1 MMKRTLGFLLTLCF
15 ALTCLGGALAEQTE
29 PAAYNPGEITSAM
42 FENLPSGTMSAIDM
56 GIFASFG
63 ESFTENTGVD
73 AETLAA
79 ISEVLDNA
87 RLHVS
92 AGAYDD
98 GVRLYLAGL
107 YGYGE
112 NAIGVDAALNI
123 TGTGLSVESNLIE
136 GKKVTVTWD
145 TLLRMLGA
153 DDETIA
159 ALKSLT
165 ELTEEDVASALTA
178 LLDELSAFA
187 EKAAEV
193 ASPYLEKVLEFAEG
207 LPVETLE
214 NVTDDSGYPAAA
226 HVVVIT
232 CTDKAIGELLVS
244 LADLLEQDAVLAPI
258 LDQAIAGGM
267 DITHN
272 GVTATNTAEACALLR
287 TAVAE
292 ELTDESRP
300 LQLVLGA
307 DENGVPSYLT
317 VIKEMEDGKYVA
329 FIATLAYADDNTF
342 YSLYL
347 SAGTHLEDGSMEDGI
362 SMGLTASIDPENPN
376 AVLVTTQT
384 LGFTGGEVIVQQTQK
399 VSVEL
404 SEANGVP
411 QQTMDYALSQT
422 QEGAT
427 VDVTMSGI
435 ANPNEEGGETI
446 GYEGTM
452 TVTADDA
459 TVAIDF
465 AYVIISAIIED
476 EPTASMV
483 FSMST
488 PDAGLDQYG
497 MAADCYTY
505 EYDPATTAA
514 LEEYSLDTMSNDDM
528 DVLTTQ
534 ASNALQDLLTKLMQ
548 ALPEAFVAMMSE

>member
-1 MMKRTLGFLLTLCF
+1 MMKRILGFLLTLCF

-56 GIFASFG
+56 GIFAAFG

-73 AETLAA
+73 AKTLAA

-232 CTDKAIGELLVS
+232 CTDKAVGELLVS
-244 LADLLEQDAVLAPI
+244 LADMLEQDAVLAPI

-292 ELTDESRP
+292 ELTDESHP

-307 DENGVPSYLT
+307 DENGVPSYFILY
-317 VIKEMEDGKYVA
+317 KGLDEDTAVA
-329 FIATLAYADDNTF
+329 FTATMMQPDDNSF
-342 YSLYL
+342 AFAI
-347 SAGTHLEDGSMEDGI
+347 SAGTHLADGSMEDGI
-362 SMGLTASIDPENPN
+362 TMNLTASIDPSNPN

-384 LGFTGGEVIVQQTQK
+384 LGFTGGEVTVQQTQK

-459 TVAIDF
+459 TVATDF

-514 LEEYSLDTMSNDDM
+514 LEEYALDTITPDDM

>member
-56 GIFASFG
+56 GIFAAFG

-244 LADLLEQDAVLAPI
+244 LADMLEQDAVLAPI

-307 DENGVPSYLT
+307 DENGVPSYFILY
-317 VIKEMEDGKYVA
+317 KGLDEDTAVA
-329 FIATLAYADDNTF
+329 FTATMMQPDDNSF
-342 YSLYL
+342 AFAI
-347 SAGTHLEDGSMEDGI
+347 SAGTHLADGSMEDGI
-362 SMGLTASIDPENPN
+362 TMNLTASIDPSNPN

-384 LGFTGGEVIVQQTQK
+384 LGFTGGEVTVQQTQK

-404 SEANGVP
+404 SEVNGVP

>member
-56 GIFASFG
+56 GIFAAFG

-193 ASPYLEKVLEFAEG
+193 ASPYLEKALEFAEG

-244 LADLLEQDAVLAPI
+244 LADLLEQDAVLAPM

-307 DENGVPSYLT
+307 DENGVPSYFILY
-317 VIKEMEDGKYVA
+317 KGLDEDTAVA
-329 FIATLAYADDNTF
+329 FTATMMQPDDNSF
-342 YSLYL
+342 AFAI
-347 SAGTHLEDGSMEDGI
+347 SAGTHLADGSMEDGI
-362 SMGLTASIDPENPN
+362 TMNLTASIDPSNPN

-384 LGFTGGEVIVQQTQK
+384 LGFTGGEVTVQQTQK

-404 SEANGVP
+404 SEVNGVP

>member
-56 GIFASFG
+56 GIFAAFG

-79 ISEVLDNA
+79 LTEVLDNT
-87 RLHVS
+87 RLHMS
-92 AGAYDD
+92 AGAYDG
-98 GVRLYLAGL
+98 GVRLCLAGL

-112 NAIGVDAALNI
+112 NAISVDAALNI

-136 GKKVTVTWD
+136 GKKVTVTWE
-145 TLLRMLGA
+145 TLLRLLGA

-178 LLDELSAFA
+178 LLDKLSAFA

-214 NVTDDSGYPAAA
+214 DVTDDSCYPAAA
-226 HVVVIT
+226 HVTVIT

-300 LQLVLGA
+300 LQLVLGT
-307 DENGVPSYLT
+307 DESGMNAYLI
-317 VIKEMEDGKYVA
+317 VYKETEDGVA
-329 FIATLAYADDNTF
+329 IALTATMMQPDDDSAAF
-342 YSLYL
+342 VL

-362 SMGLTASIDPENPN
+362 AMTLTADVDSDG
-376 AVLVTTQT
+376 AVLVTTQM
-384 LGFTGGEVIVQQTQK
+384 LGYIGGEVAMQQTQTE
-399 VSVEL
+399 SVKL
-404 SEANGVP
+404 SEVNGVP
-411 QQTMDYALSQT
+411 QQTIDYALSQT
-422 QEGAT
+422 QEGLT
-427 VDVTMSGI
+427 MDVTMSGV

-452 TVTADDA
+452 TVTADDS
-459 TVAIDF
+459 TVATDF
-465 AYVIISAIIED
+465 AYVIISGIIED

-483 FSMST
+483 LSMST

-497 MAADCYTY
+497 IAADCYTY
-505 EYDPATTAA
+505 AYDPATTAA
-514 LEEYSLDTMSNDDM
+514 LEEYALDTITSDDM

-534 ASNALQDLLTKLMQ
+534 ASTALQDLLTKLMQ

>member
-56 GIFASFG
+56 GIFAAFG

-79 ISEVLDNA
+79 LTDVLDNT
-87 RLHVS
+87 RLHMS
-92 AGAYDD
+92 AGAYDG
-98 GVRLYLAGL
+98 GVRLCLAGL

-112 NAIGVDAALNI
+112 NAISVDAALNI

-136 GKKVTVTWD
+136 GKKVTVTWE
-145 TLLRMLGA
+145 TLLRLLGA
-153 DDETIA
+153 DDKTIA

-178 LLDELSAFA
+178 LLDKLSAFA

-214 NVTDDSGYPAAA
+214 DVTDDSGYPAAA
-226 HVVVIT
+226 HVIVIT

-307 DENGVPSYLT
+307 DENGVPSYFILY
-317 VIKEMEDGKYVA
+317 KGLDEDTAVA
-329 FIATLAYADDNTF
+329 FTVTMMQPDDNSFAFAT
-342 YSLYL
+342 

-362 SMGLTASIDPENPN
+362 AMTLTADVDSDG
-376 AVLVTTQT
+376 AVLVTTQM
-384 LGFTGGEVIVQQTQK
+384 LGYIGGEVAMQQTQTE
-399 VSVEL
+399 SVKL
-404 SEANGVP
+404 SEVNGVP
-411 QQTMDYALSQT
+411 QQTIDYALSQT
-422 QEGAT
+422 QEGLT
-427 VDVTMSGI
+427 MDVTMSGV

-452 TVTADDA
+452 TVTADDS
-459 TVAIDF
+459 TVATDF
-465 AYVIISAIIED
+465 AYVIISGIIED

-483 FSMST
+483 LSMST

-497 MAADCYTY
+497 IAADCYTY
-505 EYDPATTAA
+505 AYDPATTAA
-514 LEEYSLDTMSNDDM
+514 LEEYALDTITSDDM

-534 ASNALQDLLTKLMQ
+534 ASTALQDLLTKLMQ

>member
-56 GIFASFG
+56 GIFAAFG

-79 ISEVLDNA
+79 LTEVLDNT
-87 RLHVS
+87 RLHMS
-92 AGAYDD
+92 AGAYDG
-98 GVRLYLAGL
+98 GVRLCLAGL

-112 NAIGVDAALNI
+112 NAISVDAALNI

-136 GKKVTVTWD
+136 GKKVTVTWE
-145 TLLRMLGA
+145 TLLRLLGA

-178 LLDELSAFA
+178 LLDKLSAFA

-214 NVTDDSGYPAAA
+214 DVTDDSGYPAAA
-226 HVVVIT
+226 HVTVIT

-300 LQLVLGA
+300 LQLVLGT
-307 DENGVPSYLT
+307 DESGMNAYLI
-317 VIKEMEDGKYVA
+317 VYKETEDGVA
-329 FIATLAYADDNTF
+329 IALTATMMQPDDDSAAF
-342 YSLYL
+342 VL

-362 SMGLTASIDPENPN
+362 AMTLTADVDSDG
-376 AVLVTTQT
+376 AVLVTTQM
-384 LGFTGGEVIVQQTQK
+384 LGYIGGEVAMQQTQTE
-399 VSVEL
+399 SVKL
-404 SEANGVP
+404 SEVNGVP
-411 QQTMDYALSQT
+411 QQTIDYALSQT
-422 QEGAT
+422 QEGLT
-427 VDVTMSGI
+427 MDVTMSGV

-452 TVTADDA
+452 TVTADDS
-459 TVAIDF
+459 TVATDF
-465 AYVIISAIIED
+465 AYVIISGIIED

-483 FSMST
+483 LSMST

-497 MAADCYTY
+497 IAADCYTY
-505 EYDPATTAA
+505 AYDPATTAA
-514 LEEYSLDTMSNDDM
+514 LEEYALDTITSDDM

-534 ASNALQDLLTKLMQ
+534 ASTALQDLLTKLMQ

>member
-56 GIFASFG
+56 GIFAAFG

-193 ASPYLEKVLEFAEG
+193 ASPYLEKVLEFAAS

-226 HVVVIT
+226 HVIVIT

-244 LADLLEQDAVLAPI
+244 LADMLEQDAVLAPM

-307 DENGVPSYLT
+307 DENGVPSYFILY
-317 VIKEMEDGKYVA
+317 KGLDEDTAVA
-329 FIATLAYADDNTF
+329 FTATMMQPDDNSF
-342 YSLYL
+342 AFAI
-347 SAGTHLEDGSMEDGI
+347 SAGTHLADGSMEDGI
-362 SMGLTASIDPENPN
+362 TMNLTASIDPSNPN

-384 LGFTGGEVIVQQTQK
+384 LGFTGGEVTVQQTQK

-404 SEANGVP
+404 SEVNGVP

-534 ASNALQDLLTKLMQ
+534 ASNALQDLLTRLMQ

>member
-56 GIFASFG
+56 GIFAAFG

-79 ISEVLDNA
+79 LTEVLDNT
-87 RLHVS
+87 RLHMS
-92 AGAYDD
+92 AGAYDG
-98 GVRLYLAGL
+98 GVRLCLAGL

-112 NAIGVDAALNI
+112 NAISVDAALNI

-136 GKKVTVTWD
+136 GKKVTVTWE
-145 TLLRMLGA
+145 TLLRLLGA

-165 ELTEEDVASALTA
+165 ELTEEDVASALTV
-178 LLDELSAFA
+178 LLDKLSAFA

-214 NVTDDSGYPAAA
+214 DVTDDSGYPAAA
-226 HVVVIT
+226 HVTVIT

-267 DITHN
+267 DITHG

-292 ELTDESRP
+292 ELTDETRP

-307 DENGVPSYLT
+307 DENGVPSYFILY
-317 VIKEMEDGKYVA
+317 KGLDEDTAVA
-329 FIATLAYADDNTF
+329 FTVTMMQPDDNSFAFAT
-342 YSLYL
+342 
-347 SAGTHLEDGSMEDGI
+347 SAGTHLADGSMEDGI
-362 SMGLTASIDPENPN
+362 AMTLTADVDSDG
-376 AVLVTTQT
+376 AVLVTTQM
-384 LGFTGGEVIVQQTQK
+384 LGYIGGEVAMQQTQTE
-399 VSVEL
+399 SVKL
-404 SEANGVP
+404 SEVNGVP
-411 QQTMDYALSQT
+411 QQTIDYALSQT
-422 QEGAT
+422 QEGLMM
-427 VDVTMSGI
+427 DVTMSGV

-452 TVTADDA
+452 TVTADDS
-459 TVAIDF
+459 TVATDF
-465 AYVIISAIIED
+465 AYVIISGIIED

-483 FSMST
+483 LSMST

-497 MAADCYTY
+497 IAADCYTY
-505 EYDPATTAA
+505 AYDPATTAA
-514 LEEYSLDTMSNDDM
+514 LEEYALDTITSDDM

-534 ASNALQDLLTKLMQ
+534 ASTALQDLLTKLMQ

>member
-56 GIFASFG
+56 GIFAAFG

-79 ISEVLDNA
+79 LTDVLDNT
-87 RLHVS
+87 RLHMS
-92 AGAYDD
+92 AGAYDG
-98 GVRLYLAGL
+98 GVRLCLAGL

-136 GKKVTVTWD
+136 GKKVTVTWE
-145 TLLRMLGA
+145 TLLRLLGA
-153 DDETIA
+153 DDKTIA

-178 LLDELSAFA
+178 LLDKLSAFA

-214 NVTDDSGYPAAA
+214 DVTDDSGYPAAA
-226 HVVVIT
+226 HVIVIT

-307 DENGVPSYLT
+307 DENGVPSYFILY
-317 VIKEMEDGKYVA
+317 KGLDEDTAVA
-329 FIATLAYADDNTF
+329 FTVTMMQPDDNSFAFAT
-342 YSLYL
+342 

-362 SMGLTASIDPENPN
+362 AMTLTADVDSDG
-376 AVLVTTQT
+376 AVLVTTQM
-384 LGFTGGEVIVQQTQK
+384 LGYIGGEVAMQQTQTE
-399 VSVEL
+399 SVKL
-404 SEANGVP
+404 SEVNGVP
-411 QQTMDYALSQT
+411 QQTIDYALSQT
-422 QEGAT
+422 QEGLT
-427 VDVTMSGI
+427 MDVTMSGV

-452 TVTADDA
+452 TVTADDS
-459 TVAIDF
+459 TVATDF
-465 AYVIISAIIED
+465 AYVIISGIIED

-483 FSMST
+483 LSMST

-497 MAADCYTY
+497 IAADCYTY
-505 EYDPATTAA
+505 AYDPATTAA
-514 LEEYSLDTMSNDDM
+514 LEEYALDTITSDDM

-534 ASNALQDLLTKLMQ
+534 ASTALQDLLTKLMQ